1 MTERTTIGLIDTHAH
16 LDLEDFDEDR
26 ETLLDRSQL
35 GIFPSVKGKKID
47 SGPIQF
53 IVKAMI
59 LPGITASSSQRVA
72 DLAARYP
79 LFYPGAGIHP
89 NHIHE
94 MAAGDWE
101 IIRSLAFRPETVA
114 IGETGLDLYWK
125 SSPIELQLN
134 FLLRHS
140 LLAKK
145 TGLPII
151 IHCRE
156 AEETLMRYV
165 TIFRQWEAGD
175 SIPRIPGFEP
185 LFEPESGDILNLP
198 AMNGLV
204 HSYSGGP
211 ETALKLIE
219 HGFYLGFT
227 GSVTFGKKFAPISEA
242 AKVVPAD
249 RILLETDSPFLVPH
263 PFRGKLDRNEPL
275 MSAWTARRLAELRGV
290 RVAEIASLTA
300 ENARR
305 LFNLP
310 QTL

>member
-1 MTERTTIGLIDTHAH
+1 MNGRTTIDLIDTHAH
-16 LDLEDFDEDR
+16 LDLEEFDEDR
-26 ETLLDRSQL
+26 ERLLDRSRF
-35 GIFPSVKGKKID
+35 GIFPSIKGKTID

-53 IVKAMI
+53 SVKAMI

-72 DLAARYP
+72 GLAARYP
-79 LFYPGAGIHP
+79 GFYPGAGIHP

-94 MAAGDWE
+94 MAVSDWE
-101 IIRSLAFRPETVA
+101 IIHGLALRPETVA

-134 FLLRHS
+134 FLIRHS

-156 AEETLMRYV
+156 AEEALMRYV
-165 TIFRQWEAGD
+165 TIFRKWEAGD
-175 SIPRIPGFEP
+175 SIQRVPGFEP
-185 LFEPESGDILNLP
+185 LFEPESTDLLNLP

-211 ETALKLIE
+211 ATALKLIE

-227 GSVTFGKKFAPISEA
+227 GSVTFGKKFASISEA

-263 PFRGKLDRNEPL
+263 PFRGKLERNEPL
-275 MSAWTARRLAELRGV
+275 MSAWTARRLAELRNV
-290 RVAEIASLTA
+290 SVAEIASLTA
-300 ENARR
+300 KNACR

-310 QTL
+310 LTL